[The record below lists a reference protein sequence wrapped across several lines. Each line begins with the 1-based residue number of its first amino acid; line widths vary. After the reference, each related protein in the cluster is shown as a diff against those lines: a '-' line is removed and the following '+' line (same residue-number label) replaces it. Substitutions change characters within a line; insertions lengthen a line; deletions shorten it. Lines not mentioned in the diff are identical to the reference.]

1 MDFANKNK
9 IEITEVLQLLDAC
22 KKKINIDHNTRNK
35 IYNRC
40 KSIIDH
46 DEWYKNEDRNN
57 VYQAACNLSFFTE
70 KQKDALSYSSIINSD
85 NEEYIYND
93 GATSDEDRRW
103 CD

>member
-9 IEITEVLQLLDAC
+9 IEINEVLELLNTY
-22 KKKINIDHNTRNK
+22 KNKTIIDHNIKNK

-46 DEWYKNEDRNN
+46 DEWYSDDDRNSI
-57 VYQAACNLSFFTE
+57 YQTACNVSFFTE
-70 KQKDALSYSSIINSD
+70 KQKNALSYSSIVKNY
-85 NEEYIYND
+85 NEEYVYD

-103 CD
+103 RD